1 MRSAILI
8 RREPCHCRCRP
19 GFRTVLGGRHQLER
33 HRGHATGLRIRRRA
47 SGPAEPPRPCSAA
60 RRARPGRPAATGR
73 GVRSRDRHPARRQ
86 RPDHGTGPSG
96 PHRPATANCARR
108 VVSIGRSA
116 VETPLPAPD
125 AATGTPAPTTGPP
138 SRLTS
143 AEGQPGIS
151 RPHQGR
157 KLAGRSC
164 PDPLGSEPPGPVA
177 SSQLAEPLSTYRRL
191 PAPRPPRGT
200 DDHDALRLAPAHR
213 CSSQG
218 HADFWHSTGL
228 AKAGSSADL
237 S

>member
-1 MRSAILI
+1 MSAGRNSISALA
-8 RREPCHCRCRP
+8 EPLPRDLHLP
-19 GFRTVLGGRHQLER
+19 ELVHRTVLGGWHQLER
-33 HRGHATGLRIRRRA
+33 RHGHPAGLRTRCRA

-157 KLAGRSC
+157 KLARRSC
-164 PDPLGSEPPGPVA
+164 PDPHHRSLRARWHRASWPNRCPHTAVCRHPDRPGARMIMMPYGWPRPIA
-177 SSQLAEPLSTYRRL
+177 AAHRPRRL
-191 PAPRPPRGT
+191 L
-200 DDHDALRLAPAHR
+200 ALHR
-213 CSSQG
+213 
-218 HADFWHSTGL
+218 
-228 AKAGSSADL
+228 AG
-237 S
+237 